1 MPRTRHSDEMM
12 EELIIAIL
20 KFFDICSALTVG
32 KIMRDEMSIVPI
44 ALIPRTM
51 VTEVKVLMR

>member
-1 MPRTRHSDEMM
+1 MPRTRHSDDMM
-12 EELIIAIL
+12 EELIIVIL
-20 KFFDICSALTVG
+20 KFLDICSALTVG
-32 KIMRDEMSIVPI
+32 KIMSDEMSIVPI